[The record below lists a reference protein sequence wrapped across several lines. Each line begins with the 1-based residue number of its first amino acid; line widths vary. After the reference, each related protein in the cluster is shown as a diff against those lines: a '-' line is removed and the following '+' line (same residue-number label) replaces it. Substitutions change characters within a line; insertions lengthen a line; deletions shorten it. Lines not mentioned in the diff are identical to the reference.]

1 MTGIAKEIPRA
12 GSTEAQ
18 NGGADFT
25 LQLDSAELLTG
36 TPTVVEQATS
46 DLTISNESINS
57 AAAEI
62 NGDTVAIGK
71 AVMFSVTG
79 AAAGVLYTLLVTAGS
94 DATPAQ
100 TLTLRVRLRGE
111 V

>member
-12 GSTEAQ
+12 GSAEAQ

-36 TPTVVEQATS
+36 TPTVVEQVTT
-46 DLTISNESINS
+46 DLTISSESINS
-57 AAAEI
+57 AAVEI

-71 AVMFSVTG
+71 AVMFSVAG
-79 AAAGVLYTLLVTAGS
+79 ATAGVLYTLLVTAAS

-100 TLTLRVRLRGE
+100 TLTWRVRRRGE
-111 V
+111 A